1 MSKKLENSEY
11 DYIQDQLQSQTNNR
25 NQMGAN
31 LEAIKKL
38 EAQNVALINDNI
50 QSQKDLEKFMQKLTK
65 KYGKGGEIS
74 IDMNTKEITLK
85 DEGSK

>member
-11 DYIQDQLQSQTNNR
+11 DYIQEQLQSQTNNR

-50 QSQKDLEKFMQKLTK
+50 QSQKDLEKFTQKLTN

-85 DEGSK
+85 NEGSK

>member
-11 DYIQDQLQSQTNNR
+11 DYIQEQLQSQTNNR

-65 KYGKGGEIS
+65 KYGKGSEIS

-85 DEGSK
+85 KNE

>member
-11 DYIQDQLQSQTNNR
+11 DYIQEQLQSQTNNR

-50 QSQKDLEKFMQKLTK
+50 QSQKDLEKFTQKLTQ

-85 DEGSK
+85 KNE